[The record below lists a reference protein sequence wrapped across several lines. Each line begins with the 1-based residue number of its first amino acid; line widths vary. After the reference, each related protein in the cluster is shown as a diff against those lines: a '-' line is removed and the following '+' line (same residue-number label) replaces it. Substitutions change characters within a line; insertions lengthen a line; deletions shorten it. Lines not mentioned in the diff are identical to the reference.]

1 MSTMTTVSEKSYLML
16 SSWLLIYLVTSLLQ
30 LSVTSFVSIPA
41 VRSTKMAA
49 SFEDEFGDDSFLD
62 DFDVDAAVSAARGGE
77 TPEPSAKR
85 SRVSPD
91 TSTKLEETLQ
101 EYFGFSNFRPGQKA
115 AIQAVLSGQDV
126 AVFWATGSGKSI
138 CYQIPALY
146 RKQITLVV
154 SPLISL
160 MQDQVH
166 KLNGLSEANVAT
178 YLGSGQP
185 DPMEETN
192 AMASRY
198 SLIYVTPEK
207 LLSAGFL
214 DRVAS
219 LDICLIAVDESHC
232 VR

>member
-1 MSTMTTVSEKSYLML
+1 ML
-16 SSWLLIYLVTSLLQ
+16 SSWLLISLVTCLFERP
-30 LSVTSFVSIPA
+30 VTSFASIPF

-49 SFEDEFGDDSFLD
+49 TFDDEFGDDSFLN

-77 TPEPSAKR
+77 TPEPSSKR
-85 SRVSPD
+85 PKVSPD

-101 EYFGFSNFRPGQKA
+101 EYFGFSDFRHGQKA

-146 RKQITLVV
+146 RKEITLVV

-192 AMASRY
+192 AMAGRY

-207 LLSAGFL
+207 LLSVGFL
-214 DRVAS
+214 DRVAN

>member
-1 MSTMTTVSEKSYLML
+1 ML
-16 SSWLLIYLVTSLLQ
+16 SSWILIYLVNLL
-30 LSVTSFVSIPA
+30 LELPVTSFASFPV
-41 VRSTKMAA
+41 VRFTKMAA
-49 SFEDEFGDDSFLD
+49 TFDDEFGDDSFLN
-62 DFDVDAAVSAARGGE
+62 DFDVDAAVSAARGGATQE
-77 TPEPSAKR
+77 SSAKR
-85 SRVSPD
+85 PKVAPE
-91 TSTKLEETLQ
+91 TNFKLEETLQ

-126 AVFWATGSGKSI
+126 AVFWATGAGKSI

-146 RKQITLVV
+146 RKKITLVV

-207 LLSAGFL
+207 LLSVGFL
-214 DRVAS
+214 DRVAN